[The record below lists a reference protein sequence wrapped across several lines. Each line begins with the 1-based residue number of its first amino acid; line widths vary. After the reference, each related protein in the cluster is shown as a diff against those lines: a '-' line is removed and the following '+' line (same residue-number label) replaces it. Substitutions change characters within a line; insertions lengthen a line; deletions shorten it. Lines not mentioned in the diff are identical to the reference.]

1 MGNAKQVHS
10 YLEDLASKFGWGV
23 IISEIEDSSGKERN
37 ILTEYKL
44 LTLEDIQR
52 KAMEFLTDG
61 SLTVVP
67 SNKECYE
74 LDPKNDNDDKVKFYK
89 KVRSCMISKT
99 IKGYFRTTT
108 IIKLKNK
115 SDKYCWKELNG

>member
-1 MGNAKQVHS
+1 
-10 YLEDLASKFGWGV
+10 
-23 IISEIEDSSGKERN
+23 
-37 ILTEYKL
+37 
-44 LTLEDIQR
+44 
-52 KAMEFLTDG
+52 MEFLTDG

-115 SDKYCWKELNG
+115 SDKYYWKELNDQYFNEGLMILYLLMKDCNPSIHIDVESLSKTLDCQLFSITYLNAKNSSRPNTS